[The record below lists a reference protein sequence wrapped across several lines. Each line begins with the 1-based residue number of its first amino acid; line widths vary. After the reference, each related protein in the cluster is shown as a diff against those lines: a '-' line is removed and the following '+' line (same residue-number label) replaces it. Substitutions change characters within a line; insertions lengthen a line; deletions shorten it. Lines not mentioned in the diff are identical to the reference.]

1 MRPIQGEGPLF
12 EQAGSGTMSL
22 QMRGIDHQTVGWTL
36 HPRQFTEDRV
46 EYSRSAPA
54 YEAAAQRVVG
64 PIGLWRIILLKAV
77 PNDIDDLADHPRII
91 NS

>member
-1 MRPIQGEGPLF
+1 
-12 EQAGSGTMSL
+12 
-22 QMRGIDHQTVGWTL
+22 MRGVDHQTVGWTL

-54 YEAAAQRVVG
+54 YEAVAQRVVG
-64 PIGLWRIILLKAV
+64 PIGLRRILLLKAV
-77 PNDIDDLADHPRII
+77 PNDIDDPADHPRII